1 MRALE
6 ARRTDPRI
14 VDLARNFQCP
24 VCQEIKR
31 RVPRSQ
37 VSLEPTPP
45 KWAAVQAD
53 NAFWRHPHTLE
64 RVQFTLMIDEGCR
77 FKVGKVMVKG
87 DGGISGAQLIRYY
100 QEGWKPIF
108 GKPRKIRVDPD
119 PAGAWR
125 ANDVVEHMNHEGIEY
140 DNIPAEAH
148 WGISHAERAIDC
160 TKAIMTK
167 LAWREPEMSAE
178 EALSDALR
186 TENEREIVRGSRQH
200 NVLYREGTRFVW
212 AF

>member
-1 MRALE
+1 MWIWPG
-6 ARRTDPRI
+6 TFS
-14 VDLARNFQCP
+14 VQF
-24 VCQEIKR
+24 CQELKR
-31 RVPRSQ
+31 RVPRPQ

-45 KWAAVQAD
+45 KRAVVQAD

-64 RVQFTLMIDEGCR
+64 RVQFTLMIDEVCR
-77 FKVGKVMVKG
+77 FRVGKVMAKG
-87 DGGISGAQLIRYY
+87 DQLIRYY
-100 QEGWKPIF
+100 QEGWKPVF
-108 GKPRKIRVDPD
+108 GKPRNIRVD

-125 ANDVVEHMNHEGIEY
+125 AMEYMNHEGVEY

-167 LAWREPEMSAE
+167 LAWGEPEMSAE
-178 EALSDALR
+178 EALSEALR
-186 TENEREIVRGSRQH
+186 TENEREIVRGFSP
-200 NVLYREGTRFVW
+200 TRFVW